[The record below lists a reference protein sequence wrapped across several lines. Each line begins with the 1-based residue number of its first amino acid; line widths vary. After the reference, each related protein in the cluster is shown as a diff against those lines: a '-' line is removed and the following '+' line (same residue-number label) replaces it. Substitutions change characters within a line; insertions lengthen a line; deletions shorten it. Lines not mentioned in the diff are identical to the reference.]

1 MRKYEDDYQYSNTP
15 QAKYDKANTTFIS
28 LRIDKKAD
36 ADILA
41 ALEGKAKQTEV
52 KRLVRLGL
60 EKLRRN
66 EAAEKFSDEANIV
79 DEGKT
84 R

>member
-1 MRKYEDDYQYSNTP
+1 MLEYDYEYSKTP

-28 LRIDKKAD
+28 LRLEKEAD
-36 ADILA
+36 ADIIA

-60 EKLRRN
+60 ERIS
-66 EAAEKFSDEANIV
+66 AEQPNS
-79 DEGKT
+79 KT
-84 R
+84 PEDIENTKNMI